1 MYKIMST
8 EFELFPGKSL
18 GGLFKDIYD
27 NQQTKK
33 LRISELIA
41 EMKKSVRHAGDMA
54 VIGPII
60 RDMVDSS
67 IKNDDSGVPQIGVS
81 TTPMLVYSKRLNP
94 NYRGNIKPLDYQI
107 YVPSGNATIYYRLLF
122 NPTIVTPVWAD
133 ITNSIAQKLSSYASY
148 SGGAVLDSGYVAVGS
163 TSTDKQYLSDI
174 ELGRDLLG
182 NGDILAIEC
191 RTVSSNS
198 NVHISNRWR
207 DDK

>member
-67 IKNDDSGVPQIGVS
+67 IKNDDA
-81 TTPMLVYSKRLNP
+81 L
-94 NYRGNIKPLDYQI
+94 IKM
-107 YVPSGNATIYYRLLF
+107 A
-122 NPTIVTPVWAD
+122 A
-133 ITNSIAQKLSSYASY
+133 IAQRIIGSQHKAE
-148 SGGAVLDSGYVAVGS
+148 GDSGFLTVEEKNQLLKDLEQTAKEVVDEQELKVDEL
-163 TSTDKQYLSDI
+163 TFEVEELKQKI
-174 ELGRDLLG
+174 
-182 NGDILAIEC
+182 N
-191 RTVSSNS
+191 
-198 NVHISNRWR
+198 
-207 DDK
+207 K